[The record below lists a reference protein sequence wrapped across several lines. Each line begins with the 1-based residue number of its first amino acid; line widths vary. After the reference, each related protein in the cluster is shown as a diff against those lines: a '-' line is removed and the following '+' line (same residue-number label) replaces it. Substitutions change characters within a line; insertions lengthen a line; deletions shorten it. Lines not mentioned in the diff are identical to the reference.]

1 MPRLWGYFCRRNH
14 LYQLNV
20 HKGPRRPDFL
30 PAALVGYIARI
41 VVEAAFPRKC
51 RACNRFWSPGDIPR
65 GGAGRRREGDEPDT
79 GMNALFQRVASP
91 YICPDCLTVFEPMV
105 SPLCRRCGVMFGS
118 RIGED
123 HLCGDCLQHPGHFR
137 RARSVGAYDGAL
149 MALIH
154 HFKYRACLVLDD
166 PLARLLQQ
174 TFVRHWQLGEIDLV
188 VPVPLHGRRLRQRGF
203 NQAQMLV
210 RAWAK
215 LDDGCMT
222 GVHFARSRDVMI
234 RFRPTDPQTGLGK
247 KERRRNIRGAFK
259 VVDHHR
265 VAGMR
270 ILLVDDVFTTG
281 ATADEAAREL
291 KKCGADCVDVLT
303 VARTMPRSW

>member
-1 MPRLWGYFCRRNH
+1 
-14 LYQLNV
+14 V
-20 HKGPRRPDFL
+20 
-30 PAALVGYIARI
+30 RI

-51 RACNRFWSPGDIPR
+51 RACNRYWLPGDTPVEGTYR
-65 GGAGRRREGDEPDT
+65 QWEGDAPDA
-79 GMNALFQRVASP
+79 GMATLFQRVASP
-91 YICPDCLTVFEPMV
+91 FICPECLTDFEPMA

-137 RARSVGAYDGAL
+137 RARSAGAYDGAL

-154 HFKYRACLVLDD
+154 QLKYRACLALDY

-174 TFVRHWQLGEIDLV
+174 AFVRDWQMDEIDLV
-188 VPVPLHGRRLRQRGF
+188 LPVPLHARRLRQRGF

-210 RAWAK
+210 RAWKKMDKGLMA
-215 LDDGCMT
+215 GAR
-222 GVHFARSRDVMI
+222 FARSRDIML
-234 RFRPTDPQTGLGK
+234 RSKPTVPQTGLGR

-265 VAGMR
+265 VEGKR